1 MRLIELTL
9 IHVPDVYLFQ
19 ESFSPSILNLVKY
32 IFSKLRSHCE
42 SHNSHV
48 AARPLHNLPPRLWIK
63 KLLESNTT
71 SIYVVTYNTTDCK
84 ETSEHQTQVVR
95 VFEFVPEKVQVNIE
109 LEVSLINKYY

>member
-1 MRLIELTL
+1 VNLITA
-9 IHVPDVYLFQ
+9 
-19 ESFSPSILNLVKY
+19 
-32 IFSKLRSHCE
+32 
-42 SHNSHV
+42 V
-48 AARPLHNLPPRLWIK
+48 AAGPLHNLPPRLWIK